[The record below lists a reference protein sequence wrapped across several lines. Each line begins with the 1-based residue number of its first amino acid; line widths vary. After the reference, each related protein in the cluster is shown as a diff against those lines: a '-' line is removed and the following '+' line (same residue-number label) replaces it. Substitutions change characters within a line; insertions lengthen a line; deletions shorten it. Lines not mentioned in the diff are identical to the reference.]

1 MMATKNAIS
10 SGCRAYMAV
19 VLAACAATHAAAQ
32 PASTGSGQAA
42 STGSGQAYPNRPVRL
57 IMPYPAGSSS
67 NDIMGRALALRLS
80 AQMGQQIVF
89 DNRAGASGTLGTE
102 MVAKAQPDGY
112 TLLLGINGPLA
123 ISPSV
128 YPKLG
133 YDTLRDFAPVAMV
146 ALVPYIIVINPSVP
160 AANLKEFIA
169 LAKAQPGRLHFAS
182 SGSGGTPHLCGEL
195 LKTMAA
201 IDLVHVPYKGG
212 APAIVDTVAGQTQMF
227 CPGVTG
233 ALQFVKQGKLRALG
247 LTTLRRSPLL
257 PDLPTLDEQ
266 GLSGFDASSWMAIVA
281 PAKTPRP
288 IVQRLYEEIARAVNH
303 PEMKNFILQQGSE
316 PTVMNPQE
324 LGAYIRTEI
333 DKWAKVVK
341 LVGLKVD

>member
-1 MMATKNAIS
+1 MTIRCGRTIAALTGILCVAALLS
-10 SGCRAYMAV
+10 TGAV
-19 VLAACAATHAAAQ
+19 THAAEQ
-32 PASTGSGQAA
+32 PA
-42 STGSGQAYPNRPVRL
+42 STGSGQAYPNRPIRL

-67 NDIMGRALALRLS
+67 NDIMGRALALRLT
-80 AQMGQQIVF
+80 AQIGQQIVF

-102 MVAKAQPDGY
+102 MVARAQADGY

-133 YDTLRDFAPVAMV
+133 YDTMRDFAPVAMV
-146 ALVPYIIVINPSVP
+146 ALVPYIIVINPSLP
-160 AANLKEFIA
+160 AVNIKEFIA

-195 LKTMAA
+195 LKSMAG

-247 LTTLRRSPLL
+247 LTTLKRSPLL
-257 PDLPTLDEQ
+257 PDLPTLHEQ
-266 GLSGFDASSWMAIVA
+266 GLTGFDASSWMAIVA
-281 PAKTPRP
+281 PAKTPQA
-288 IVQRLYEEIARAVNH
+288 IVQWLYAEIARAVNH
-303 PEMKNFILQQGSE
+303 PDMKNFILQQGSE

-324 LGAYIRTEI
+324 LRAYIRTEI

>member
-1 MMATKNAIS
+1 MMATKIAMS
-10 SGCRAYMAV
+10 WRGCACMAV
-19 VLAACAATHAAAQ
+19 MVAVGAVTHAVAQ
-32 PASTGSGQAA
+32 S
-42 STGSGQAYPNRPVRL
+42 YPSRPIRL

-89 DNRAGASGTLGTE
+89 DNRPGASGTLGTE
-102 MVAKAQPDGY
+102 MVARAQPDGY

-133 YDTLRDFAPVAMV
+133 YDSVRDFAPVAMV

-160 AANLKEFIA
+160 AVNIKEFVA
-169 LAKAQPGRLHFAS
+169 LAKAQPGKLHFAS

-195 LKTMAA
+195 LKTVAG

-247 LTTLRRSPLL
+247 LTVLKRSPLL
-257 PDLPTLDEQ
+257 PDLPTLHEQ
-266 GLSGFDASSWMAIVA
+266 GLTGFDASSWMAIVA

-288 IVQRLYEEIARAVNH
+288 IVQRLSEEIARALNH
-303 PEMKNFILQQGSE
+303 PEFRNFILQQGSE
-316 PTVMNPQE
+316 PTIMSPEE
-324 LGAYIRTEI
+324 LGTYIRSEI

>member
-1 MMATKNAIS
+1 MATKIAMS
-10 SGCRAYMAV
+10 WRGCACMAV
-19 VLAACAATHAAAQ
+19 MVAVGAVTHAVAQ
-32 PASTGSGQAA
+32 S
-42 STGSGQAYPNRPVRL
+42 YPSRPIRL

-89 DNRAGASGTLGTE
+89 DNRPGASGTLGTE
-102 MVAKAQPDGY
+102 MVARAQPDGY

-133 YDTLRDFAPVAMV
+133 YDSVRDFAPVAMV

-160 AANLKEFIA
+160 AVNIKEFVA
-169 LAKAQPGRLHFAS
+169 LAKAQPGKLHFAS

-195 LKTMAA
+195 LKTVAG

-247 LTTLRRSPLL
+247 LTVLKRSPLL
-257 PDLPTLDEQ
+257 PDLPTLHEQ
-266 GLSGFDASSWMAIVA
+266 GLTGFDASSWMAIVA

-288 IVQRLYEEIARAVNH
+288 IVQRLSEEIARALNH
-303 PEMKNFILQQGSE
+303 PEFRNFILQQGSE
-316 PTVMNPQE
+316 PTIMSPEE
-324 LGAYIRTEI
+324 LGTYIRSEI

>member
-1 MMATKNAIS
+1 MAA
-10 SGCRAYMAV
+10 A
-19 VLAACAATHAAAQ
+19 LAACTVTHAAEA
-32 PASTGSGQAA
+32 P
-42 STGSGQAYPNRPVRL
+42 YPTRPVRL

-67 NDIMGRALALRLS
+67 NDILGRALAQRLTT
-80 AQMGQQIVF
+80 QLGQQIVF

-102 MVAKAQPDGY
+102 LVARAQPDGY

-133 YDTLRDFAPVAMV
+133 YNTLRDFAPVAMV
-146 ALVPYIIVINPSVP
+146 ALVPYIVVVHPSVQ
-160 AANLKEFIA
+160 ATNIKEFIA
-169 LAKAQPGRLHFAS
+169 LAKGQPGKMHFAS

-195 LKTMAA
+195 LKSAA
-201 IDLVHVPYKGG
+201 GIDLVHVPYKGG
-212 APAIVDTVAGQTQMF
+212 ALAVVDTVAGHTQMF

-247 LTTLRRSPLL
+247 LTTLKRSALL
-257 PDLPTLDEQ
+257 PDLPTLHEQ
-266 GLSGFDASSWMAIVA
+266 GLTGFDASSWMAIVA

-303 PEMKNFILQQGSE
+303 PEMKNYILQQGAE
-316 PTVMNPQE
+316 PTVMNPEE
-324 LGAYIRTEI
+324 LRTFIRAEI
-333 DKWAKVVK
+333 DKWGKVVK
-341 LVGLKVD
+341 AIGLKVE

>member
-1 MMATKNAIS
+1 MAAKMAMHWNSRAGVAILL
-10 SGCRAYMAV
+10 
-19 VLAACAATHAAAQ
+19 LATCALTYAAEE
-32 PASTGSGQAA
+32 P
-42 STGSGQAYPNRPVRL
+42 YPNRPVRL

-67 NDIMGRALALRLS
+67 NDILGRVLAQRLTT
-80 AQMGQQIVF
+80 QLGQQIVF

-102 MVAKAQPDGY
+102 MVARAQPDGY

-146 ALVPYIIVINPSVP
+146 ALVPYIVVVHPSVQ
-160 AANLKEFIA
+160 AGNIKEFIA
-169 LAKAQPGRLHFAS
+169 LAKAQPGKMHFAS

-195 LKTMAA
+195 LKSAA
-201 IDLVHVPYKGG
+201 GIDLVHVPYKGG
-212 APAIVDTVAGQTQMF
+212 ALAVVDTVAGHTQMF

-247 LTTLRRSPLL
+247 LTTLKRSALL
-257 PDLPTLDEQ
+257 PDLPTLHEQ
-266 GLSGFDASSWMAIVA
+266 GLTGFDASSWMAIVA

-303 PEMKNFILQQGSE
+303 PDMKNYILQQGAE
-316 PTVMNPQE
+316 PTVMNPE
-324 LGAYIRTEI
+324 ALRAFIRAEI
-333 DKWAKVVK
+333 EKWAKVVK
-341 LVGLKVD
+341 AIGLKVE

>member
-1 MMATKNAIS
+1 MATTIGPARRFHA
-10 SGCRAYMAV
+10 CMAT
-19 VLAACAATHAAAQ
+19 VLAACAVSHAAAQ
-32 PASTGSGQAA
+32 PAATGAA
-42 STGSGQAYPNRPVRL
+42 QGYPNRPVRL

-67 NDIMGRALALRLS
+67 NDIMGRALAIRLS
-80 AQMGQQIVF
+80 EQLGQQIVF

-146 ALVPYIIVINPSVP
+146 ALVPYIIVVNPTVP
-160 AANLKEFIA
+160 AQNIKEFIA
-169 LAKAQPGRLHFAS
+169 LAKAQPGKLHFAS

-195 LKTMAA
+195 LKTMAG

-247 LTTLRRSPLL
+247 LTTLKRSPLL
-257 PDLPTLDEQ
+257 PDLPTLHEQ
-266 GLSGFDASSWMAIVA
+266 GLTGFDASSWMAIVA

-288 IVQRLYEEIARAVNH
+288 IVQRLSDEIARALNH
-303 PEMKNFILQQGSE
+303 PEFRNFILQQGSE
-316 PTVMNPQE
+316 PTVMNPEE
-324 LGAYIRTEI
+324 LRAYIRTEI

-341 LVGLKVD
+341 LIGLKVD